1 MSAADVLAVA
11 TPSWKTKGLRSAND
25 LEASDSTT
33 VCSAVAFAVDDDDDD
48 SDFVIDS
55 LAAFVLVLRRIPSVG
70 ARDVSQGG
78 DLLLEE
84 ITNRRDSMLE
94 ANIFC

>member
-33 VCSAVAFAVDDDDDD
+33 VCSADAFAVDDDDD

-70 ARDVSQGG
+70 ARDDRQG